1 MIENLYF
8 LRHGETELNRQ
19 FRIQG
24 RVDEPLNNE
33 GREQLRNASAY
44 FSNVKIDRVMSSPL
58 SRAMESAKLAIGDKT
73 LEIEKTEWLMEIN
86 HGKTEGMN
94 REELEAAYPGMYE
107 IWNKTPDKA
116 VFPDGETISDVAERV
131 QEGLLEL
138 LTPESRGAVLLVT
151 HQIVSGVARCLFLG
165 LPLSQV
171 WENKL
176 VNGDY
181 FHFQINRELVHKIE
195 DYRISGQAV

>member
-24 RVDEPLNNE
+24 RVDEPLNDD
-33 GREQLRNASAY
+33 GRAQLREASEY
-44 FSNVKIDRVMSSPL
+44 FSGVKIDRVISSPL
-58 SRAMESAKLAIGDKT
+58 SRAVESAKLAVGDRNI
-73 LEIEKTEWLMEIN
+73 EIEKAEWLMEID

-94 REELEAAYPGMYE
+94 REELEAAYPGMYD
-107 IWNKTPDKA
+107 IWSKTPDQA
-116 VFPDGETISDVAERV
+116 RFPDGETVSDVAERV
-131 QEGLLEL
+131 REGLFDL
-138 LTPESRGAVLLVT
+138 LTPGSSGTVLLVT

-165 LPLSQV
+165 LPLSKV

-181 FHFQINRELVHKIE
+181 FHFRIDKEHIHNIE
-195 DYRISGQAV
+195 NFRAGE

>member
-24 RVDEPLNNE
+24 RVDEPLNDV
-33 GREQLRNASAY
+33 GRGQLREAADY
-44 FSNVKIDRVMSSPL
+44 FAKIDIDRVMSSPL
-58 SRAMESAKLAIGDKT
+58 SRAVESAKIGTAAKNI
-73 LEIEKTEWLMEIN
+73 EIETAEWLMEIN

-94 REELEAAYPGMYE
+94 REELEAAYPGMFDV
-107 IWNKTPDKA
+107 WMNTPDKV
-116 VFPDGETISDVAERV
+116 VFPDGETVGAVAERL
-131 QEGLLEL
+131 QEGLMDL
-138 LTPESRGAVLLVT
+138 LVPDSSGTVLLVT
-151 HQIVSGVARCLFLG
+151 HQIVSGIARCILLG
-165 LPLSQV
+165 LPLSRV

-181 FHFQINRELVHKIE
+181 YHFKIE
-195 DYRISGQAV
+195 KEHIHRIENFRVVQ

>member
-24 RVDEPLNNE
+24 RVDEPLNDV
-33 GREQLRNASAY
+33 GRGQLREAAYY
-44 FSNVKIDRVMSSPL
+44 FSKIDIDRVMSSPL
-58 SRAMESAKLAIGDKT
+58 SRAVESAKIGTAAKNI
-73 LEIEKTEWLMEIN
+73 EIETAEWLMEIN

-94 REELEAAYPGMYE
+94 REELEAAYPGMFDV
-107 IWNKTPDKA
+107 WMNTPDKV
-116 VFPDGETISDVAERV
+116 VFPEGETVGAVAERI
-131 QEGLLEL
+131 QDGLMDL
-138 LTPESRGAVLLVT
+138 LVPDSSGTVLLVT
-151 HQIVSGVARCLFLG
+151 HQIVSGIARCILLG
-165 LPLSQV
+165 LPLSRV

-181 FHFQINRELVHKIE
+181 YHFKIE
-195 DYRISGQAV
+195 KEHIHRIENFRVVQ